1 MYYILVGGFI
11 MDVKK
16 MINQIVDSIK
26 DNASI
31 REQFDKEP
39 VKVIEKVLKI
49 DLPDDIVNKI
59 IDGVKAKLTLDSV
72 SDAASSL
79 KGLFGKK

>member
-1 MYYILVGGFI
+1 

-16 MINQIVDSIK
+16 MINQIVDSVK
-26 DNASI
+26 DNAST
-31 REQFDKEP
+31 REQFEKEP